1 MLTEAGFTDV
11 RIGEP
16 VDTFG
21 GAGGEPN
28 ARAYHVYGHPFLAR
42 RPVDR

>member
-1 MLTEAGFTDV
+1 MLEDTGFVDV

-28 ARAYHVYGHPFLAR
+28 ARAYEVSGYAFIAR
-42 RPVDR
+42 KP